1 LPVTH
6 AARTLGWVPGVLL
19 RGGATTTL
27 LAAAFAAF
35 ALLALA
41 AAGDGRATLAVAAA
55 NTVTFP
61 DSTGEDP
68 AGPDISSVVVSND
81 DRGNLTFKLNVPNRP
96 TLTGDMLI
104 LVGVDSDA
112 NPGSGSPDFGGADY
126 LIQLEGPLSGSAA
139 IVLFRWDGTDF
150 TTQGVSAATL
160 IFSYASGATIKV
172 NASELGATRRFS
184 LFAIAVSGIVLNPAG
199 EPDLTNIHVDN
210 APQQGTFTYDVK
222 VTPPA
227 LVVRS
232 SGANPVRPKAGGTY
246 TAFATVAR
254 NDGQPMQAGRTTCRG
269 AIGATTLRPTKP
281 GSLAGGRATCAY
293 RIPKTAKGKT
303 IRVTITV
310 TSGGLKAVRTVSA
323 RIA

>member
-1 LPVTH
+1 MTH
-6 AARTLGWVPGVLL
+6 VARTLRRVPGVQV

-35 ALLALA
+35 APLALA
-41 AAGDGRATLAVAAA
+41 VAGDGRATPAVAAA
-55 NTVTFP
+55 NSVTFP

-68 AGPDISSVVVSND
+68 AGPDISTVVVSND
-81 DRGNLTFKLNVPNRP
+81 DRGNVTFKLNIPNRA
-96 TLTGDMLI
+96 TLTGDMFVLLPI
-104 LVGVDSDA
+104 DTDA

-126 LIQLEGPLSGSAA
+126 VIELDGPLSGPAA
-139 IVLFRWDGTDF
+139 IALFRWDGTDF
-150 TTQGVSAATL
+150 TSAGVTAATL

-184 LFAIAVSGIVLNPAG
+184 FSTIVASGVVLLPTG
-199 EPDLTNIHVDN
+199 EPDFTNIHFDA
-210 APQQGTFTYDVK
+210 APQQGSFTYDVK
-222 VTPPA
+222 ITPPA

-232 SGANPVRPKAGGTY
+232 SGSQPVRPKAGGTY
-246 TAFATVAR
+246 TAFAVVAR
-254 NDGQPMQAGRTTCRG
+254 NDGQPMQAGTTTCRG
-269 AIGATTLRPTKP
+269 TIAGKSLRPTRS
-281 GSLAGGRATCAY
+281 GRLAGGRATCVY

-323 RIA
+323 RIV